1 MQAFTKDDVDI
12 YIFKIS
18 DYLND
23 VDECIKV
30 LSTDEKDRAER
41 YKFDKDKTS
50 YALARGKLRSILSN
64 YLNIKPCSIMFSYG
78 EFGKPELVKE
88 QNFSNIHF
96 NVSHSGDYILIG
108 ISESGAIGVD
118 VEKVSEDIDLPSISE
133 RFFSAD
139 EAAYLNKLSGDKS
152 LKSFFKVWTQKEAL
166 IKANGMGLSFGL
178 DSWSTKPEEDIYIIS
193 IDDKKYS
200 VTNIDISN
208 EYYGAMCKCLQA

>member
-1 MQAFTKDDVDI
+1 MQSFTKDNVDI

-18 DYLND
+18 SYIND
-23 VDECIKV
+23 VDECFNF
-30 LSTDEKDRAER
+30 LSADEKDRVER
-41 YKFDKDKTS
+41 YKFNKDKTS
-50 YALARGKLRSILSN
+50 YTLARGKLRSILTN
-64 YLNIKPCSIMFSYG
+64 YIDIKPCSIIFSYG

-88 QNFSNIHF
+88 QNIKNIQF
-96 NVSHSGDYILIG
+96 NVSHSGEYIIIG

-139 EAAYLNKLSGDKS
+139 EAVYLNNLSKDKG

-166 IKANGMGLSFGL
+166 IKANGKGLSFGL
-178 DSWSTKPEEDIYIIS
+178 NSWSTKPEEDSYLIY

-200 VTNIDISN
+200 VTNIDITD
-208 EYYGAMCKCLQA
+208 EYYGALCKCLET